1 MLRFEGELREYK
13 AGTQRHGET
22 CDRQT
27 PQGTT
32 GTWVQVDDSKRREQ
46 TGTGT
51 AADTGMRSGER
62 GQAAEASGRR
72 VRSVTRWAA
81 LCTGR
86 GGGERVK
93 IERASKRNGYEW
105 GRGSK

>member
-1 MLRFEGELREYK
+1 MLRFEGELGEYK
-13 AGTQRHGET
+13 AETQRHGGT
-22 CDRQT
+22 RDRRT
-27 PQGTT
+27 PKGTT
-32 GTWVQVDDSKRREQ
+32 GTWVQVDDSKRRER

-51 AADTGMRSGER
+51 AADAVMRSGEP

-81 LCTGR
+81 LRTGR

-93 IERASKRNGYEW
+93 IERASKRNGY
-105 GRGSK
+105 G